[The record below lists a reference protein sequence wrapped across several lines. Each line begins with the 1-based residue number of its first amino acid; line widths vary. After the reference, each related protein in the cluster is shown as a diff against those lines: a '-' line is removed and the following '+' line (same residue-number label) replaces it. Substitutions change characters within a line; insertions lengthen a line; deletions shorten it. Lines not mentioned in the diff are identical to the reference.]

1 MSIESLT
8 QSPWV
13 STFARSLAHSLWQ
26 GALLAAVL
34 AIVLRF
40 TPSYRSGLRY
50 SLAFLGFAGFLL
62 LPALNIGVM
71 SASNLDMG
79 IVMEQITGAEGESG
93 AQLNRL
99 MSLSANLAIP
109 WEGLATV
116 LYTLGVVLLAG
127 RLMVQLLYLRQ
138 LRRITTPVDEILHVR
153 LRMLAAQTNMAR
165 VPQLAFSNRIDTAMV
180 MGWRAPLIL
189 LPANIKSHLT
199 PKQLDGVLLHELA
212 HVKTQDYAVN
222 FLQLLAET
230 SFFYHPAVWWVSG
243 VVRQEREYRCDDLA
257 AQACGDRRDYA
268 EALLAL
274 EKARSRPTVA
284 VALAGTSGDFAARI
298 QRLFGRPVPHTS
310 AIRLALRLAFALT
323 LGVSAG
329 FAQQRSPVL
338 SPPATAV
345 SSPQNPAQP
354 GGDLTPSTRGGDK
367 GQEQPKVDQMTKQPF
382 EEPTPTECA
391 ALGGQ
396 WFHIK
401 MPQVAEKVETR
412 VIDPGIAVPLDMPDV
427 TFHIETPDAEF
438 RGRCMIGQPGK

>member
-1 MSIESLT
+1 MTFESFM

-13 STFARSLAHSLWQ
+13 STFVCSLVHSLWQ
-26 GALLAAVL
+26 GALLAAIL
-34 AIVLRF
+34 TIILRF
-40 TPSYRSGLRY
+40 TPSHRSKLRY
-50 SLAFLGFAGFLL
+50 NLALLGFAGFLL

-79 IVMEQITGAEGESG
+79 IVMGQLTGVEGESG
-93 AQLNRL
+93 AQLNPL
-99 MSLSANLAIP
+99 MSLSANLAVP
-109 WEGLATV
+109 WEGLGIS
-116 LYTLGVVLLAG
+116 LYTLSVVLLAG
-127 RLMVQLLYLRQ
+127 RLMVQLLYLRR
-138 LRRITTPVDEILHVR
+138 LRRTATPVDETLYTR
-153 LRMLAAQTNMAR
+153 LNMLVGPVGTTRA
-165 VPQLAFSNRIDTAMV
+165 PQLAFSNRIDTAMV

-189 LPANIKSHLT
+189 LPANVESHLT

-212 HVKTQDYAVN
+212 HVKTHDYAVN
-222 FLQLLAET
+222 FLQLLTET
-230 SFFYHPAVWWVSG
+230 FFFYHPALWWVSG

-310 AIRLALRLAFALT
+310 AVRLALRLAFALT

-329 FAQQRSPVL
+329 FAQQRSPA
-338 SPPATAV
+338 PPVPTAKA
-345 SSPQNPAQP
+345 SSPQNPAQSE
-354 GGDLTPSTRGGDK
+354 GDLKPSTRGVDK
-367 GQEQPKVDQMTKQPF
+367 EQEQTEPDQMTKQL
-382 EEPTPTECA
+382 EEPTSTECA

-401 MPQVAEKVETR
+401 MPQVTEKVEAHL
-412 VIDPGIAVPLDMPDV
+412 IDPGIAMSSETPDV
-427 TFHIETPDAEF
+427 TFHIQIPDAEF
-438 RGRCMIGQPGK
+438 RGRCMVGQPSK